1 MPGVAP
7 AAWPERR
14 EIIFITFHQTQTEPG
29 PGNILNIFS
38 NTNQNDFVIYTLR
51 VVTMVKINVYNR
63 KYSDKFRIVNN
74 TSG

>member
-1 MPGVAP
+1 MPEVAP

-14 EIIFITFHQTQTEPG
+14 EIIFITFHQTRPNPDQA
-29 PGNILNIFS
+29 IFS
-38 NTNQNDFVIYTLR
+38 TYSQTQIKMILSYTSR